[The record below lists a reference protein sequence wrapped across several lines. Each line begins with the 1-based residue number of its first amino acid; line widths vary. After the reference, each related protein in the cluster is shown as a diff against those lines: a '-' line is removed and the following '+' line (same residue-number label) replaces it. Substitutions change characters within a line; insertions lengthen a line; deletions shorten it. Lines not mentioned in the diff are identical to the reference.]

1 MIENASGT
9 KLQGKAASRQWMQAT
24 VVYSA
29 EHPELV
35 QELISAAFMDL
46 GLSGVVIDDP
56 SITLGDSRGED
67 APGQPKQPAV
77 SAYFPLDA
85 DFAGRRERL
94 LQALKRLAAQ
104 HALDYRITWR
114 WIAGQNW
121 AESWKVHFKPRRI
134 SERLVVK
141 PSWCEFSARGED
153 IVIEIDPGM
162 AFGSGTH
169 ATTALCLR
177 MLEKYLAAGQTFLD
191 VGTGSGILMVAAAGL
206 GAARVCGG
214 DSDLVAL
221 QTAAENL
228 RRNGVSRR
236 QYDLF
241 AASLVDSL
249 GRAAAFGILAAN
261 ILPPVILHLLDD
273 VRRVL
278 RPGGVLI
285 CSGFLAKHRS
295 AVAARMDENGIA
307 VIDAAEQEGWVCLVG
322 RSV

>member
-1 MIENASGT
+1 M
-9 KLQGKAASRQWMQAT
+9 QWMQAT

-29 EHPELV
+29 EHPALV

-56 SITLGDSRGED
+56 SITPGDPRGED

-85 DFAGRRERL
+85 DFAGRREGL
-94 LQALKRLAAQ
+94 LQALKRLAAR

-114 WIAGQNW
+114 RIAGQNW

-141 PSWCEFSARGED
+141 PSWCEFSARRTD
-153 IVIEIDPGM
+153 IVLEIDPGM

-191 VGTGSGILMVAAAGL
+191 VGTGSGILMVAAARL
-206 GAARVCGG
+206 GAVRVCGS
-214 DSDLVAL
+214 DSDFIAL
-221 QTAAENL
+221 ATAAENL
-228 RRNGVSRR
+228 RRNGISRSR
-236 QYDLF
+236 YDLMG
-241 AASLVDSL
+241 ASLTDCLS
-249 GRAAAFGILAAN
+249 GAAAFDILAAN

-273 VRRVL
+273 ARRVL

-307 VIDAAEQEGWVCLVG
+307 VIDAAGQEGWVCLAG
-322 RSV
+322 RRV